1 MKRITA
7 GLVDYGAGNIASV
20 ARALTG
26 LGYRC
31 RISRD
36 METLGAADVMVLPG
50 VGAFP
55 AAMDALHRH
64 RLVDF
69 IQNQARR
76 GQPLVGICL
85 GMQLLADTS
94 SEHRLTAGLGL
105 IPGAV
110 VPLHR
115 SRGTHEIPG
124 QPRWHIGWNSIEV
137 LADEPLLKPSDSKS
151 LYFNHSYVFEAP
163 AEYRVGV
170 SRLDTPFTVAVRR
183 GNIVG
188 LQFHP
193 EKSQLA
199 GRELLKNV
207 IEGLVSP
214 VGRSDSVSDSRSV
227 VRG

>member
-1 MKRITA
+1 MSSHRRITA

-31 RISRD
+31 RTSRD

-55 AAMDALHRH
+55 AAMEALHRH

-76 GQPLVGICL
+76 GQPVIGICL

-110 VPLHR
+110 VPL
-115 SRGTHEIPG
+115 GDA
-124 QPRWHIGWNSIEV
+124 RWHIGWNTIEV
-137 LADEPLLKPSDSKS
+137 LGDEPLLKPSDAKS

-163 AEYRVGV
+163 VEYRVGV
-170 SRLDTPFTVAVRR
+170 SRLDSPFTVAVRR

-193 EKSQLA
+193 EKSQVA

-207 IEGLVSP
+207 IEGLVQ
-214 VGRSDSVSDSRSV
+214 
-227 VRG
+227 

>member
-36 METLGAADVMVLPG
+36 IETLSAADVMVLPG

-55 AAMDALHRH
+55 AAMEALHTH
-64 RLVDF
+64 GLVDF

-110 VPLHR
+110 VPLHGAAGVADTQG
-115 SRGTHEIPG
+115 SAA
-124 QPRWHIGWNSIEV
+124 RWHIGWNSIEV
-137 LADEPLLKPSDSKS
+137 LGDEPLLKPSDSKS
-151 LYFNHSYVFEAP
+151 LYFNHSYVFDAP

-199 GRELLKNV
+199 GRELLRNV

-214 VGRSDSVSDSRSV
+214 PGGSSSRSGL
-227 VRG
+227 RG